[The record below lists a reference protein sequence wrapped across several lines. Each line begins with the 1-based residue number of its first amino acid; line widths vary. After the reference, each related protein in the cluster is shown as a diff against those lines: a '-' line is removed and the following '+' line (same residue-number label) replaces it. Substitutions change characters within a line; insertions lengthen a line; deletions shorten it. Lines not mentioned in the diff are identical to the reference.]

1 MFRTSLS
8 EGVKVGDKTYSLASF
23 GIMSGDYS
31 EKGILHIHGDEDF
44 AKVASNDNKLM
55 EALSN
60 NPEEVRTV
68 LNTIAD
74 KLYSSLMN
82 KMKSTTL
89 SSALTVYNDKE
100 LSKTLDNHK
109 SDLKKLEAKLAK
121 IEEKY
126 YKQFAAMESAMA
138 KMNAQSSSLM
148 SMLGINTGQN

>member
-1 MFRTSLS
+1 M
-8 EGVKVGDKTYSLASF
+8 
-23 GIMSGDYS
+23 
-31 EKGILHIHGDEDF
+31 
-44 AKVASNDNKLM
+44 
-55 EALSN
+55 
-60 NPEEVRTV
+60 
-68 LNTIAD
+68 
-74 KLYSSLMN
+74 
-82 KMKSTTL
+82 
-89 SSALTVYNDKE
+89 YNDKE